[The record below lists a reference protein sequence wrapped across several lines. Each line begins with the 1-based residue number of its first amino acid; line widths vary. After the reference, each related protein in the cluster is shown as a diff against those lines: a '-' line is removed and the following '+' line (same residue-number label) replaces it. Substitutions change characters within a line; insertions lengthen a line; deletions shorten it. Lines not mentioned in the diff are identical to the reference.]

1 MPTSLLQLSALV
13 AGEQSDVLTGNLV
26 GNLSRSVKIIERQFS
41 QFQAERLTD
50 LERQQRPITVD
61 QVKDLLE
68 HYHQLSTRELAK
80 QTQDVLKRFEKIEAT
95 VAHMEKELDK
105 ISSTLNQPNLAAAS
119 VDAVSNMRPRLR
131 SRGWSHSTARRH
143 VDSQRWSRASSG
155 VWSEYEDIDFSTDPN
170 MRSRTGSLAQP
181 LVNQQVIYET
191 QRDTT

>member
-26 GNLSRSVKIIERQFS
+26 GDLSRSVKIIERQFS
-41 QFQAERLTD
+41 RFQAERLAD

-68 HYHQLSTRELAK
+68 HYHQLSTREIAR
-80 QTQDVLKRFEKIEAT
+80 QTQNVLKRFEKIEAT

-105 ISSTLNQPNLAAAS
+105 ISSTLIQPNLAAAS
-119 VDAVSNMRPRLR
+119 FDAASHVRPRLR
-131 SRGWSHSTARRH
+131 SRGWSYSMARRH
-143 VDSQRWSRASSG
+143 VDSQRWSKASSG
-155 VWSEYEDIDFSTDPN
+155 VWSEYEDIDFLTDPN
-170 MRSRTGSLAQP
+170 MRSRAGSLAQP
-181 LVNQQVIYET
+181 GNQQVIYET